1 MGLIDAE
8 RFHGRSGLRWRS
20 VPRPADTGA
29 HTIVAAI
36 RGGRSLAHAA
46 ALHRSRVA
54 GRRVP
59 YSGLAFDDDRARPRR
74 PGVEEALDCCEL
86 EVTPE
91 DFLHAASSPDVKILR
106 SAGADATRSFVQR
119 LGSRGQSR
127 MTI

>member
-1 MGLIDAE
+1 MTTALGHVDPESRKRAI
-8 RFHGRSGLRWRS
+8 
-20 VPRPADTGA
+20 
-29 HTIVAAI
+29 AAM
-36 RGGRSLAHAA
+36 
-46 ALHRSRVA
+46 
-54 GRRVP
+54 
-59 YSGLAFDDDRARPRR
+59 
-74 PGVEEALDCCEL
+74 L